1 MKKIAI
7 LALVLVVC
15 LSALGVGYAKWTDE
29 IVIDGKVETGT
40 VDINVGTIFSGTYVY
55 KNTVTHELEVYGP
68 NPAPNTENLTLVGSA
83 WAEAGCEEDTIRMYF
98 DNVFPTCFPWKA
110 DAFLHYAGTVPG
122 KVSAIEI
129 TPCCPDDAW
138 IIPYITVVMKIAPPR
153 PNSLPIN
160 TPVVVGT
167 QLHYCDDISLVVR
180 LDPLPQDNDLQ
191 GLDACFDIKIVV
203 EQWAKCQSP
212 P

>member
-1 MKKIAI
+1 MKKLII
-7 LALVLVVC
+7 LALVLVLC
-15 LSALGVGYAKWTDE
+15 LGAIGVGYAKWTDE
-29 IVIDGKVETGT
+29 IEIKGKVETGT
-40 VDINVGTIFSGTYVY
+40 VDINVGSIFSGTYVY
-55 KNTVTHELEVYGP
+55 KNVCTHELEMYGP
-68 NPAPNTENLTLVGSA
+68 NPAPPNDCLQLVGSA
-83 WAEAGCEEDTIRMYF
+83 WAEAGCQEDTIRMYF

-122 KVSAIEI
+122 KVKAIEI

-138 IIPYITVVMKIAPPR
+138 IIPYIKVVMKIAPPL
-153 PNSLPIN
+153 PNSLPTG

-180 LDPLPQDNDLQ
+180 LDPLPENNRLQ

-203 EQWAKCQSP
+203 EQWADCLSP